1 MKLLVDANIPASD
14 ACFACLGQVRRQPG
28 REIDAVAL
36 ADVDALIIRSIT
48 RLDADTIEAAKRQ
61 GSPLSFVG
69 TCTIGT
75 DHVDLGALERHG
87 IGFASAPGCNAEP
100 VVDYVL
106 SSLLLAMERR
116 GERLVDKRVGV
127 VGVGN
132 VGGRLASRLEA
143 MGVEVWRCDPPRAEQ
158 QSGQSFEAQ
167 SFETQSFETQVCKG
181 QVFHD
186 LDSLI
191 AECDVLCLHTPLV
204 RDGIHATHH
213 LLGARRIAALRPG
226 TVLLNAGRGDCI
238 DGAAL
243 KCRLVEQGDL
253 TVLLDVWENE
263 PAIDTQLAGLVDLAT
278 PHVAGHSLEGKLR
291 GSWQI
296 HQQLVAHLGQAEQV
310 SMAEL
315 TPPAALRRIELD
327 AGLEPEEALRL
338 CMRAIYDP
346 RRDHDRLASA
356 MRHLHPAR
364 GFDACRASYPLRREF
379 ATLEVALS
387 SMAVELSPWLAGA
400 GFRVTTRG

>member
-1 MKLLVDANIPASD
+1 MKLLVDANIPASEP
-14 ACFACLGQVRRQPG
+14 CFAPLGNVCHQPG
-28 REIDAVAL
+28 REIDAEAL

-48 RLDADTIEAAKRQ
+48 RLDAETIEAVKRQ

-75 DHVDLGALERHG
+75 DHVDLAALETHG
-87 IGFASAPGCNAEP
+87 IRFASAPGCNAEP

-116 GERLVDKRVGV
+116 GERLVGKRVGV

-143 MGVEVWRCDPPRAEQ
+143 MGIEVWRCDPPRAEQ
-158 QSGQSFEAQ
+158 QSERG
-167 SFETQSFETQVCKG
+167 FET

-191 AECDVLCLHTPLV
+191 AGCDVLCLHTPLV
-204 RDGIHATHH
+204 RDGRHATHH
-213 LLGARRIAALRPG
+213 LLDARRVDALRPG
-226 TVLLNAGRGDCI
+226 MVLLNAGRGDCI
-238 DGAAL
+238 DGEAL
-243 KCRLVEQGDL
+243 RCRLVEQGDL

-263 PAIDTQLAGLVDLAT
+263 PAIDTELAGLVDLAT
-278 PHVAGHSLEGKLR
+278 PHIAGHSLEGKLR
-291 GSWQI
+291 GTWQI

-356 MRHLHPAR
+356 MRCLSPAK

-379 ATLEVALS
+379 ATLEVALRP
-387 SMAVELSPWLAGA
+387 MAVELSPWLAGA
-400 GFRVTTRG
+400 GFRVTTSG